1 MSLRSLF
8 DSVASAD
15 GSTALVVTL
24 TVGLGIIVVAR
35 MSTRGKSRGGGRPPG
50 PRRLP
55 ILGNLTQLAGNGTF
69 FEKLNEMRKT
79 HGDVLYLE
87 LGAVKTLVVFG
98 HDMVKRL
105 LVDYA
110 DSFQYRP
117 VWLVE
122 IKSLQLSNGIVWS
135 NGADNQRLR
144 RFALPCVFPGV
155 GKQTLEQRIQIE
167 AEALMSQLHER
178 SGDSATLKDLFFRAI
193 GNINCSVIFG
203 KRYEYEDA
211 EFGEF
216 LALMDSL
223 LQRQGVKNP
232 LNFFPILQR
241 LPEGKKPK
249 ATREVLSKV
258 SAFLHRKLVEARTD
272 FDKDNIRGLLDMYLA
287 QESDDNPIKE
297 ENVYHIVRDFFVA
310 GTENVAIALVWL
322 VGYTARDENVQDTC
336 RKCVKEFLGERSCP
350 GMEDI
355 KHMPYLEATVNEA
368 LRLASITPLSV
379 PHATQEE
386 VEFEGYTI
394 PRDTMVLTHM
404 QSVNLDPAYW
414 EEPDNFRPERFIK
427 DDAVVSKEAFYPY
440 SIGPRY
446 CLAAKL
452 SQMELTIMFATLIKH
467 FRFTTAA
474 GAEAPSLRHTQPGAF
489 VEPETFKVT
498 WSSV

>member
-241 LPEGKKPK
+241 LPEGKK
-249 ATREVLSKV
+249 
-258 SAFLHRKLVEARTD
+258 
-272 FDKDNIRGLLDMYLA
+272 
-287 QESDDNPIKE
+287 
-297 ENVYHIVRDFFVA
+297 
-310 GTENVAIALVWL
+310 
-322 VGYTARDENVQDTC
+322 
-336 RKCVKEFLGERSCP
+336 FLGERSCP

-489 VEPETFKVT
+489 VEPETYLEDTNLAAPWDLLNRSKRQAAGGREEYFVT
-498 WSSV
+498 QCRHDNLQPPTDVPSISVLGTGCIYPEATLLVRIL

>member
-272 FDKDNIRGLLDMYLA
+272 FDKDNIRGLLDIGECLPHCPGLFRGWHRKRGYCARLA
-287 QESDDNPIKE
+287 
-297 ENVYHIVRDFFVA
+297 R
-310 GTENVAIALVWL
+310 
-322 VGYTARDENVQDTC
+322 YTARDENVQDTC